1 MCQEEIGKGANT
13 VFIAVYVLNA
23 VNSNRLEQ
31 SLLSI
36 LMFSPLPTG
45 LTWPVYWTQD
55 KG

>member
-31 SLLSI
+31 FIEYIDVLSSSHWTNLACLLD
-36 LMFSPLPTG
+36 TG
-45 LTWPVYWTQD
+45 
-55 KG
+55 